1 MSNGNRKK
9 GILTEFIREVW
20 SEGNIDCSSRY
31 LAPRYTIHHD
41 PGDPWDKKEL
51 DLEGYKERV
60 RLSRA
65 PFPDQCFEVQELFA
79 DGNAVVVTW
88 FWTATHVG
96 DIPGF
101 PASGK
106 QIKMSGATVYYFE
119 GNRITGHWQI
129 TDRLG
134 VFQQLSKLS
143 GVGT

>member
-1 MSNGNRKK
+1 
-9 GILTEFIREVW
+9 
-20 SEGNIDCSSRY
+20 
-31 LAPRYTIHHD
+31 
-41 PGDPWDKKEL
+41 
-51 DLEGYKERV
+51 
-60 RLSRA
+60 
-65 PFPDQCFEVQELFA
+65 
-79 DGNAVVVTW
+79 
-88 FWTATHVG
+88 VG